1 MKSRKWEAGNRK
13 SEGIIVFLYFSFL
26 IFHFLL
32 LASLSF
38 AEDTIKVLIIE
49 GPDAPLLSKGAEKI
63 GTIKG
68 DILINDHI
76 YSGFIDVRKDE
87 NGLHFINEISFEKYI
102 EGVVSAETG
111 KDWAIE
117 ALKAQ
122 AVISRTY
129 AVYQKILNAEN
140 DYHLTSSVLHQVYKG
155 NNTNKTIKRA
165 VIDTALEIVI
175 YEGKPIEAFY
185 HSTCQGKTELPE
197 EVWGKNYPY
206 IKSVPCKGKIS
217 PYEQWQRRFSF
228 DEIEKAV
235 GIKGINDMRITSFT
249 STGRAKI
256 LKLVT
261 KDSEIEIKAV
271 DLRKLLGYRELPSTH
286 FSVIIEDEN
295 FIFEGGGYG
304 HGVGLSQWGALE
316 LANEGKNYKEI
327 LEHYYPGT
335 KLEKQQ

>member
-1 MKSRKWEAGNRK
+1 MKN
-13 SEGIIVFLYFSFL
+13 FLYFIIIILVCFTAQPLRAKYS
-26 IFHFLL
+26 
-32 LASLSF
+32 
-38 AEDTIKVLIIE
+38 IKVLIIE
-49 GPDAPLLSKGAEKI
+49 GPDAPLLNKDAEKL

-129 AVYQKILNAEN
+129 AVYQKILNAGN

-155 NNTNKTIKRA
+155 NNTNKTIRRA
-165 VIDTALEIVI
+165 VIDTALEIVT

-185 HSTCQGKTELPE
+185 HSTCRGKTELPE
-197 EVWGKNYPY
+197 EVWEKNYPY
-206 IKSVPCKGKIS
+206 IKSVPCKGATS
-217 PYEQWQRRFSF
+217 PYEQWQRRFSL

-235 GIKGINDMRITSFT
+235 GIKGIKDMRITAFT

-256 LKLVT
+256 LKLVA
-261 KDSEIEIKAV
+261 KDSEIEINAV

-295 FIFEGGGYG
+295 FIFEGRGYG

-316 LANEGKNYKEI
+316 LANEGKNYMEI

-335 KLEKQQ
+335 VIQKM